1 MEKLPLSDREIEI
14 LQLVGQGKSN
24 KDIAAEL
31 FISVNTVKVHL
42 GNIFGKIGVASRT
55 EATLY
60 AIEQGIVKSP
70 AGANGEVEVLVPEPV
85 PAPEPEPTPFQAFL
99 RRYWLALAL
108 LSLAA
113 VIGLSFALASTPMF
127 SPPTATPNPVLSAL
141 MEQRWE
147 LMAPMSEARA
157 GAAAAKVGSQ
167 LFVIGGSSEGGASKR
182 VESFDPALN
191 LWSAFAEKP
200 LAVAD
205 AAAAVLDDKIYIP
218 GGQLASGSLTNAL
231 EVYDPQS
238 NTWERKADLP
248 YPVSGYALAA
258 SADGLYLFGGWDG
271 NQTLDSVLRYDP
283 AEDTWS
289 KIGSMPGAR
298 EHMGAALADG
308 KLYLIGGINGKK
320 ALDVVWTSP
329 IAEELTWRVEGK
341 IPFQC
346 ARCAS
351 TTLNDFIFVV
361 VDNTVWQYNPKD
373 GSWLSDSGM
382 PAANPRSDQS
392 LVGYENALFILGGR
406 DEGGAPLTE
415 AIRYQAIYSLI
426 IPFLTNP

>member
-85 PAPEPEPTPFQAFL
+85 PAPEPEPTPFHAFL
-99 RRYWLALAL
+99 RKYWLALAL

-157 GAAAAKVGSQ
+157 GAAVVNVGNK
-167 LFVIGGSSEGGASKR
+167 LFAIGGSSLEGVSGR
-182 VESFDPALN
+182 VDIYDPEQDA
-191 LWSAFAEKP
+191 WSAGAQKP
-200 LAVAD
+200 LPAAD
-205 AAAAVLDDKIYIP
+205 VSAALLDGKIYVP
-218 GGQLASGSLTNAL
+218 GGRLSSGELTNAL
-231 EVYDPQS
+231 EVYDPLS
-238 NTWERKADLP
+238 DSWERKADLP
-248 YPVSGYALAA
+248 YPVNAYALGV
-258 SADGLYLFGGWDG
+258 SGGNLYLFGGWDG
-271 NQTLDSVLRYDP
+271 SQTLDSVLRYSPIEDRWTP
-283 AEDTWS
+283 A
-289 KIGSMPGAR
+289 GSMPGAR
-298 EHMGAALADG
+298 QSMGSAVVGESLF
-308 KLYLIGGINGKK
+308 LFGGTNGRK
-320 ALDVVWTSP
+320 ALDALWTTP
-329 IAEELTWRVEGK
+329 LDGELAWQVEGET
-341 IPFQC
+341 PFKC
-346 ARCAS
+346 ARCTGAA
-351 TTLNDFIFVV
+351 LNDFIFAVSES
-361 VDNTVWQYNPKD
+361 TIWQYNPKD
-373 GSWLSDSGM
+373 GSWLSDPGM
-382 PAANPRSDQS
+382 PVSSPRMDQS
-392 LVGYENALFILGGR
+392 LAGFGNALYILGGA
-406 DEGGAPLTE
+406 EENGALSAE
-415 AIRYQAIYSLI
+415 FIRYQAIYSLI